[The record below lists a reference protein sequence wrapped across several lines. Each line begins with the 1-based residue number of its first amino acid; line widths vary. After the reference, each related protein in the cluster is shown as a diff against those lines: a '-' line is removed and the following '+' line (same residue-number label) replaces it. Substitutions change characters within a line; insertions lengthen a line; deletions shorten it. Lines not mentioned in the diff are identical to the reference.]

1 MSVGRPEKPLAQDA
15 GPATAFALELR
26 RLRAAAGSPSYRE
39 LARRAL
45 FSASVLSDAAAGYR
59 LPTLQVALAF
69 AEACG
74 GDRAAW
80 ERRWRAAAGS
90 AGDEPAP
97 AAAKTAHQAPEPRL
111 RAAAVRALLPVPAQL
126 PTEPRPLAG
135 RSGELAA
142 ARALTAPADGPVP
155 PLVIHGQTGAG
166 KSALALRLAHELAA
180 DLPDGQLY
188 VGLGTAADGRKDAA
202 GIAGGLLQSLGIPAE
217 HIPNDPAQRIG
228 LYRSVLAERRL
239 LIVFDG
245 TLQERQVRDLLVA
258 GEHSRIL
265 VTARSR
271 LLGLDGVRR
280 LALPVLDRDESMELL
295 AGVLGAERLRGAP
308 RAGLLLAEA
317 CGDLPLA
324 LTLAGRRLAARPEA
338 LLPEAVAE
346 LVRADGLSGR
356 LRVGDETLVERYD
369 DSYRRL
375 TPRARLI
382 LHRFATS
389 GAAPSVD
396 GVTHASATA
405 LAQALEPARG
415 PAQEPTHGPEFGSPH
430 GPGHGHVLGPP
441 HGPAVGPMPGPPHG
455 PGLAPPHGPAHGP
468 VLGPAVGSVGEL
480 VAESVEEGVEDVL
493 EAVVDSGLLER
504 TDVPGQYGLPP
515 LVGQFARARPVPATD
530 APDPGRHR
538 PPDAADPGRHR
549 PPDVPDPGRH
559 RPPDVPD
566 AGQRHR
572 PADERTG
579 LPRHDRPFPAL
590 RQETSA

>member
-1 MSVGRPEKPLAQDA
+1 MGRPEKPLAQDA

-135 RSGELAA
+135 RSRELAA

-166 KSALALRLAHELAA
+166 KSALALRLARELAA

-228 LYRSVLAERRL
+228 LYRSVLAERRVL
-239 LIVFDG
+239 VVLDG

-258 GEHSRIL
+258 GEHSRI
-265 VTARSR
+265 VITARSR

-308 RAGLLLAEA
+308 RAGLRLAEA

-338 LLPEAVAE
+338 LLTEAVAE

-356 LRVGDETLVERYD
+356 LRVGDESLVERYED
-369 DSYRRL
+369 AYRRL
-375 TPRARLI
+375 TPRARLV
-382 LHRFATS
+382 LHRFATA
-389 GAAPSVD
+389 GATPSVD
-396 GVTHASATA
+396 GVTRASATA
-405 LAQALEPARG
+405 LARVIEPMQEPA
-415 PAQEPTHGPEFGSPH
+415 
-430 GPGHGHVLGPP
+430 
-441 HGPAVGPMPGPPHG
+441 HGPAVGP
-455 PGLAPPHGPAHGP
+455 
-468 VLGPAVGSVGEL
+468 
-480 VAESVEEGVEDVL
+480 AEEWGAEPVEEPVEDLL

-515 LVGQFARARPVPATD
+515 LVRQFARARPVPAAD
-530 APDPGRHR
+530 AR
-538 PPDAADPGRHR
+538 DPGRHR
-549 PPDVPDPGRH
+549 PPDVPAPQRH
-559 RPPDVPD
+559 RPPDE
-566 AGQRHR
+566 R
-572 PADERTG
+572 PG

>member
-135 RSGELAA
+135 RSRELAA

-356 LRVGDETLVERYD
+356 LRVGDETLVERYE

-389 GAAPSVD
+389 GTTPSVD

-415 PAQEPTHGPEFGSPH
+415 PAQEPPHGPEFGSPH
-430 GPGHGHVLGPP
+430 GPGHGHVLGP
-441 HGPAVGPMPGPPHG
+441 
-455 PGLAPPHGPAHGP
+455 
-468 VLGPAVGSVGEL
+468 AVGSVGEL
-480 VAESVEEGVEDVL
+480 VAESVEEAVEDVL

-538 PPDAADPGRHR
+538 TPDVPDAGRHRPADAADPGRHR
-549 PPDVPDPGRH
+549 APDA
-559 RPPDVPD
+559 PDVPD
-566 AGQRHR
+566 AAQRRR
-572 PADERTG
+572 PPDERTG
-579 LPRHDRPFPAL
+579 LPRHDRSFPAL

>member
-135 RSGELAA
+135 RSRELAA

-155 PLVIHGQTGAG
+155 PLLIHGQTGAG

-188 VGLGTAADGRKDAA
+188 VGLGAADDGRKDAA

-295 AGVLGAERLRGAP
+295 AGVLGAERLQGAP

-346 LVRADGLSGR
+346 LVRADGLSAR
-356 LRVGDETLVERYD
+356 LRVGDESLVERYED
-369 DSYRRL
+369 AYRRL

-382 LHRFATS
+382 LHRFATA
-389 GAAPSVD
+389 GATPSVD
-396 GVTHASATA
+396 GVTRASATA
-405 LAQALEPARG
+405 LARAIEPVHG
-415 PAQEPTHGPEFGSPH
+415 GSAQEPTHGPVPGSPH
-430 GPGHGHVLGPP
+430 GPALGSVLGPAHGP
-441 HGPAVGPMPGPPHG
+441 ALGPAHGPALGPAHGPAVGP
-455 PGLAPPHGPAHGP
+455 AY
-468 VLGPAVGSVGEL
+468 GPAVGPAYGPAGEL
-480 VAESVEEGVEDVL
+480 VAELVEEPVEDLL

-504 TDVPGQYGLPP
+504 TDVPGLYGLPP
-515 LVGQFARARPVPATD
+515 LVGQFARTRPVPATD
-530 APDPGRHR
+530 AP
-538 PPDAADPGRHR
+538 APGRHR
-549 PPDVPDPGRH
+549 PPDVP
-559 RPPDVPD
+559 
-566 AGQRHR
+566 AAQRHR
-572 PADERTG
+572 VPDERPG

>member
-1 MSVGRPEKPLAQDA
+1 MGRPEKPLAQDA

-135 RSGELAA
+135 RSRALAA

-155 PLVIHGQTGAG
+155 PLLIHGQTGAG

-188 VGLGTAADGRKDAA
+188 VGLGTADDGRKDAA

-245 TLQERQVRDLLVA
+245 ALQERQVRDLLVA

-295 AGVLGAERLRGAP
+295 AGVLGAERLRDAP

-346 LVRADGLSGR
+346 LVRADGLSAR
-356 LRVGDETLVERYD
+356 LRVGDESLVERYED
-369 DSYRRL
+369 AYRRL

-382 LHRFATS
+382 LHRFATA
-389 GAAPSVD
+389 GATPSVD
-396 GVTHASATA
+396 GVTRATATA
-405 LAQALEPARG
+405 LARALEPSPAR
-415 PAQEPTHGPEFGSPH
+415 EPTHGPAGD
-430 GPGHGHVLGPP
+430 
-441 HGPAVGPMPGPPHG
+441 
-455 PGLAPPHGPAHGP
+455 
-468 VLGPAVGSVGEL
+468 L
-480 VAESVEEGVEDVL
+480 VAESVEEAVEDVL

-504 TDVPGQYGLPP
+504 TDVPGLYGLPL
-515 LVGQFARARPVPATD
+515 LVGQFARARPVPAAD
-530 APDPGRHR
+530 V
-538 PPDAADPGRHR
+538 ADPGRHR
-549 PPDVPDPGRH
+549 PPDVP
-559 RPPDVPD
+559 
-566 AGQRHR
+566 AAQRHR
-572 PADERTG
+572 VPDERPG

>member
-1 MSVGRPEKPLAQDA
+1 MGRPEKPLAQDA

-135 RSGELAA
+135 RSRELAA

-188 VGLGTAADGRKDAA
+188 VGLGTADDGRKDAA

-338 LLPEAVAE
+338 LLSEAVAE
-346 LVRADGLSGR
+346 LVRADGLSAR
-356 LRVGDETLVERYD
+356 LRVGDETLVERYED
-369 DSYRRL
+369 AYRRL

-382 LHRFATS
+382 LHRFATA
-389 GAAPSVD
+389 GATPSVD
-396 GVTHASATA
+396 GVTRASATA
-405 LAQALEPARG
+405 LARAIEPVQG
-415 PAQEPTHGPEFGSPH
+415 GSVHGGSVQEPTHGPVPGSPH
-430 GPGHGHVLGPP
+430 GPALGSVPGPAHGPALGPA
-441 HGPAVGPMPGPPHG
+441 HGPAVGP
-455 PGLAPPHGPAHGP
+455 AYGPA
-468 VLGPAVGSVGEL
+468 GEL
-480 VAESVEEGVEDVL
+480 VAELVEDLL

-538 PPDAADPGRHR
+538 PPDVPAA
-549 PPDVPDPGRH
+549 
-559 RPPDVPD
+559 
-566 AGQRHR
+566 AQRHR

-579 LPRHDRPFPAL
+579 LPRHDRSFPAL